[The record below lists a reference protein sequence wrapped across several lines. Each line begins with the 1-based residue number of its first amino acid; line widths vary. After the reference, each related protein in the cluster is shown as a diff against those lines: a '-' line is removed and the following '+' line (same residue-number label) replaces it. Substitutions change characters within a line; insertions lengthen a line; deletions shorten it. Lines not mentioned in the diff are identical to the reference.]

1 MEEMSKE
8 EIITTINDIKQD
20 VLNTRNKIIYNS
32 NRELINLYFRI
43 GKTISQKSSYGK
55 NFVKNKN
62 FSCHLASGGGYN
74 SYIFKKKYLGFWESM
89 APEKQLHS
97 V

>member
-1 MEEMSKE
+1 MSRE
-8 EIITTINDIKQD
+8 EILTTINAIKQD

-55 NFVKNKN
+55 NFVKNKK
-62 FSCHLASGGGYN
+62 FFLAILRRGGGIIVIY
-74 SYIFKKKYLGFWESM
+74 FKKK
-89 APEKQLHS
+89 
-97 V
+97 

>member
-55 NFVKNKN
+55 NFVKNKK
-62 FSCHLASGGGYN
+62 FFLAILHRGGR
-74 SYIFKKKYLGFWESM
+74 IKDIPKI
-89 APEKQLHS
+89 
-97 V
+97 